1 MGEALYNPLHG
12 APATVVR
19 MTYAEYLA
27 AEAVAD
33 VRHEYLGGE
42 VWAMAGG
49 SIEHGA
55 LAMAVAREIGQALRD
70 KPCRVFSSDVR
81 LRIPETDLA
90 TYPDLSVV
98 CGELRTAPDDS
109 DAITNPILI
118 VEVLSD
124 STEAYDRGAKWAH
137 YRRIT
142 SLRDYVL
149 ISQAEPLVEV
159 YRRTKDGRFELFEA
173 RPGETI
179 ELASIDARLDVGAVY
194 ANPLAKGTA

>member
-1 MGEALYNPLHG
+1 
-12 APATVVR
+12 

-33 VRHEYLGGE
+33 VRHEYLNGD

-49 SIEHGA
+49 TIEHGG
-55 LAMAVAREIGQALRD
+55 LAMAVAREVGQALHG
-70 KPCRVFSSDVR
+70 KPCRAFSSDVR
-81 LRIPETDLA
+81 VRIPETDLA

-98 CGELRTAPDDS
+98 CGQLQTADDDP
-109 DAITNPILI
+109 DAITNPVLL

-137 YRRIT
+137 YRRIA

-149 ISQAEPLVEV
+149 VSQAEPLVEV
-159 YRRTKDGRFELFEA
+159 YRRTAGGRFELFEA
-173 RPGETI
+173 RAGETI
-179 ELASIDARLDVGAVY
+179 ELASIGARLDVDAVY
-194 ANPLAKGTA
+194 ANPLGTATA